1 MHDGM
6 VPMGDCSDC
15 NVLTF
20 SYIYIYIWVHVFLFF
35 LEMVVDI
42 IGGKIQK

>member
-1 MHDGM
+1 MMEWFPWAIAAIAMFLLFH
-6 VPMGDCSDC
+6 
-15 NVLTF
+15 
-20 SYIYIYIWVHVFLFF
+20 IYIYIWVHVFLFF

>member
-20 SYIYIYIWVHVFLFF
+20 SYIYIWVHVFLFF